1 MLNRFFGKMRLQ
13 GRWTNLAGVN
23 RDFLKVKKMKLRC
36 TTVLPD
42 TMRTS
47 ERGGD
52 HALCHLH
59 VEQSFLDLIASAP
72 TSFFVPTLD
81 IDIAWQ

>member
-1 MLNRFFGKMRLQ
+1 MDQLGWSQPGFFESKEDEIALHHCVARYHAYV
-13 GRWTNLAGVN
+13 R
-23 RDFLKVKKMKLRC
+23 
-36 TTVLPD
+36 
-42 TMRTS
+42 
-47 ERGGD
+47 RGGD
-52 HALCHLH
+52 HTSYHLH